1 MFEIRRYSPD
11 QAEAWNLFVA
21 QSKNGTFLFDRRFM
35 DYHADRFAD
44 HSLMVY
50 RRGKLYALLPGNV
63 ADETFFSHQG
73 LTYGGLIMNEHTT
86 AAEVVQLFG
95 LINDSLRAEELRKV
109 VYKPTPW
116 IYHRQPSEEDL
127 YALIEV
133 CHPRLSRSLSSTIS
147 RETLNPWYR
156 IRLNGARRASEAGV
170 VIEETDDYRPFWQI
184 LEHNLR
190 SRYGLAPV
198 HSVDEIMLL
207 HNRLPDHIRLFVAKY
222 QGETLGGTVLFLTPR
237 VVHSQYIAASEQGKQ
252 LHVLDLL
259 FQTVIRESLVTHP
272 YFDFGISTEKHG
284 TWLNEALIYQKEG
297 FGGRGICYDWYE
309 YDL

>member
-11 QAEAWNLFVA
+11 QAEAWNQFVA

-95 LINDSLRAEELRKV
+95 MINDSLRAEGLRKV

-133 CHPRLSRSLSSTIS
+133 CHPRLSRSLSSAIS

-170 VIEETDDYRPFWQI
+170 VIEETDDYLPFWQI

-222 QGETLGGTVLFLTPR
+222 QAAYNEIPIQFAADAYDGIYILVAAAEKAGITSEMSAEEACDLL
-237 VVHSQYIAASEQGKQ
+237 IAAIQEI
-252 LHVLDLL
+252 
-259 FQTVIRESLVTHP
+259 TVDGITGSMTWDETGAVTKTP
-272 YFDFGISTEKHG
+272 MAATIVNG
-284 TWLNEALIYQKEG
+284 
-297 FGGRGICYDWYE
+297 E
-309 YDL
+309 YVFE

>member
-1 MFEIRRYSPD
+1 MFEIRRFAPD
-11 QAEAWNLFVA
+11 QSEAWNQFVA
-21 QSKNGTFLFDRRFM
+21 LSKNGTFLFDRRFM
-35 DYHADRFAD
+35 DYHADRFVD

-50 RRGKLYALLPGNV
+50 RRGVLYALLPGNV
-63 ADETFFSHQG
+63 AGETFYSHQG
-73 LTYGGLIMNEHTT
+73 LTYGGLLMNEKAT

-95 LINDSLRAEELRKV
+95 LINDLLRAEGLKKV

-127 YALIEV
+127 YALVEV

-147 RETLNPWYR
+147 RESINPWYR
-156 IRLNGARRASEAGV
+156 IRMNGARRASEAGV
-170 VIEETDDYRPFWQI
+170 VIEETDDYGPFWQI

-190 SRYGLAPV
+190 SRYRLAPV
-198 HSVDEIMLL
+198 HTVDEMRLL
-207 HNRLPDHIRLFVAKY
+207 HQRLPDQIRLFVAKY
-222 QGETLGGTVLFLTPR
+222 QGETLGGTVLFMTSR

-252 LHVLDLL
+252 MHVLDLL

-272 YFDFGISTEKHG
+272 YFDFGISTEKRG
-284 TWLNEALIYQKEG
+284 TWLNESLIYQKEG
-297 FGGRGICYDWYE
+297 FGGRGVCYDWYE

>member
-1 MFEIRRYSPD
+1 
-11 QAEAWNLFVA
+11 
-21 QSKNGTFLFDRRFM
+21 
-35 DYHADRFAD
+35 
-44 HSLMVY
+44 
-50 RRGKLYALLPGNV
+50 
-63 ADETFFSHQG
+63 
-73 LTYGGLIMNEHTT
+73 MNEHTT

-95 LINDSLRAEELRKV
+95 LINDSLRAEGLRKV

-133 CHPRLSRSLSSTIS
+133 CHPRLSRSLSSAIS

-170 VIEETDDYRPFWQI
+170 VIEETDDYLPFWQI

-222 QGETLGGTVLFLTPR
+222 QGETLGGTVLFVTPR

-297 FGGRGICYDWYE
+297 FGGRGVCYDWYE